1 MRGKRR
7 LMCSIGLIF
16 ELSGEMLGMWN
27 FGAVLWDTLRESST
41 VYICSW
47 SGLWEGYLGKI
58 HLYYMYFL

>member
-41 VYICSW
+41 VYICS
-47 SGLWEGYLGKI
+47 
-58 HLYYMYFL
+58 